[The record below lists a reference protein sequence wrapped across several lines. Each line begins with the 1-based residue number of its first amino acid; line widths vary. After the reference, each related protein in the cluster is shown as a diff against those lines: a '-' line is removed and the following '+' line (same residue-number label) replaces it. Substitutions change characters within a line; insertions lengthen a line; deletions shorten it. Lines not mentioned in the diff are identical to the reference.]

1 MTQPLLHIGFM
12 GWAKGSGMQRRRH
25 WLRVVGTASAAFL
38 LTFSLAMPGIAAQA
52 SGGELLEY
60 PETALRGTPSAEFR
74 RPLDDCRKICLE
86 RSGCAGFDHSS
97 STNLCRLFPAVASAQ
112 PDPLS
117 TGGTRQRIPG
127 YHDPANAESW
137 YYASFSGVDL
147 WGGDLVSKGIDAP
160 NAESCSALCDSRTSC
175 RAFTYNQE
183 VNRCFLKSGFDFVQS
198 YPLGRSGLYFK
209 AKPSAPPPTLTADWE
224 LFTLSGFIGNGMESP
239 AISYQECMG
248 QCHSDGGCGGF
259 TWVTVRPNRC
269 FLVQGTN
276 LYPVRRKGMTSA
288 RKNSRTVTPDF
299 VHPVAPR
306 D

>member
-1 MTQPLLHIGFM
+1 MR
-12 GWAKGSGMQRRRH
+12 QRGR
-25 WLRVVGTASAAFL
+25 WLRLASAGIAWSALLLAFL
-38 LTFSLAMPGIAAQA
+38 LVVPGIAPQASAQA
-52 SGGELLEY
+52 SGGEFLDY
-60 PETALRGTPSAEFR
+60 PATALSGSPSAEFR

-97 STNLCRLFPAVASAQ
+97 ATNLCRLFPAVASAQ
-112 PDPLS
+112 SDPLS
-117 TGGTRQRIPG
+117 TSGTRQRIPG
-127 YHDPANAESW
+127 YRDPANAESW

-147 WGGDLVSKGIDAP
+147 WGGDLVWKGIDAP
-160 NAESCSALCDSRTSC
+160 NAESCSALCDSRSSC

-198 YPLGRSGLYFK
+198 YPLGQSGLYFK

-224 LFTLSGFIGNGMESP
+224 LFTTSGLIGNGMESP
-239 AISYQECMG
+239 AVSYQDCLQKCE
-248 QCHSDGGCGGF
+248 SDSGCGGF
-259 TWVTVRPNRC
+259 TWVAAKPNRC